1 MDDGR
6 QKQEFL
12 LNGNDQGLLIEPM
25 VWHEMDDFSPD
36 CVLLVLASG
45 PYDERDYIRDFENFL
60 NEVKKVAKT

>member
-25 VWHEMDDFSPD
+25 VWHEMVDFSAD

-45 PYDERDYIRDFENFL
+45 LYDEGDYIRDYPSFL
-60 NEVKKVAKT
+60 NESSSGRS